1 MYMGKKYYKNFSV
14 CIFLGAHNIQMVP
27 KYIWMQHWINL
38 CVAPTEMRLSNNQT
52 MPKCLLFSK
61 DAAIV

>member
-38 CVAPTEMRLSNNQT
+38 CVAPTEMRLS
-52 MPKCLLFSK
+52 K
-61 DAAIV
+61 